1 MTKRKSLLSIIFIL
15 IVAIMLPL
23 GLMAALPTN
32 MLVKASSFDGEHR
45 ESVTITNSSFDAT
58 SSSYTDGD
66 FSGWTRNWGNTSAK
80 TMAIDVQS
88 DFERYSANTYY
99 LKSNPGKVGSDN
111 KILMINSA
119 NTNPNSD
126 NFAPKEISEGYI
138 SNSISLSANSYY
150 EFSVAMKTTS
160 FSESN
165 NTFGSIYISG
175 LIDENDQAVDVQI
188 EAETATDWTVYYFY
202 IATGSQDQ
210 AVQVEL
216 WLGTNQRPS
225 TGVVFFD
232 EVCAQQL
239 SENAYYK
246 NIQLNQQSGVD
257 CVVAGD
263 INDATIIDTSSL
275 NFDFEKSLDGVVNN
289 LVDWKVDSTGVNGY
303 AQILPLNQGI
313 FESTTNFTYPGSDFS
328 ANNTQALAL
337 WAEDGFVKV
346 ESLPLEIKSLGLYK
360 ITFNVKISE
369 ITQGE
374 FTISLNETDDIKNQF
389 SYLSSYTLGSKTS
402 SAITANGSDKFINE
416 YAQVE
421 FYVQGHDRYDS
432 QIQIAFNLG
441 SSQNY
446 ASGAVVID
454 NIIVEVVDSENFSTE
469 GNVLQLATATAS
481 ETTFKNGYFNS
492 AKNQTNTL
500 DKPVAPADWTITQPD
515 NAGVKK
521 AGIINVY
528 SKYFDEYDY
537 DWSENLANPGSP
549 DEYSS
554 TDDVNNILMLYNEN
568 ANYQSIS
575 SSTFELTANTYYTLT
590 FKYKTLA
597 DAWFNLQITDSN
609 SIQLLN
615 QQNIASGE
623 WKTYQCQ
630 IFTGEGASTASLTIE
645 FGNQDNLVSGY
656 AFFDNFIISESSE
669 QAFENAEV
677 QIDLSGFMLNLDAN
691 NQIGNNI
698 TSFNAFT
705 GKIDSGNS
713 NSAKGGV
720 IKGAG
725 NDAFEYV
732 NSNGEI
738 LPIDDGSLTK
748 NVLAIQTDLPAT
760 YTLTS
765 NFPVAA
771 KAETQYYALTFRL
784 LTSFPSFDGVHM
796 HDDEE
801 VDTTFGVSIGISGF
815 DKVEGLKASDGW
827 QEFTIL
833 FSVTQDSDASF
844 TFSLISDCL
853 DTTGYAFLTD
863 IAWNTSDAETYNQA
877 NRQEAFGSTLFTA
890 TATAATEDDDD
901 SATDD
906 TTTQPEDG
914 NNDET
919 LWLLIPSIILALALI
934 FAIVAF
940 ALRHVKIKKSAK
952 VEKQKYD
959 RDESLHADIIT
970 NQAKEIQNAEIAK
983 IDEHIAS
990 IKAQIAEIEEDNK
1003 QTIAKAREHGKV
1015 TGAVEK
1021 QFKTFASKRAALQ
1034 KSVDQLEEHKAFVQ
1048 TKDYLIS
1055 IEKRILASK
1064 KKQAKQT
1071 KQPKQ

>member
-1 MTKRKSLLSIIFIL
+1 MTKKKNRLKIFAACLAGLAVPLSLAGLS
-15 IVAIMLPL
+15 VP
-23 GLMAALPTN
+23 
-32 MLVKASSFDGEHR
+32 ASSTFASEGDYAPV
-45 ESVTITNSSFDAT
+45 SITNGGFDSISGT
-58 SSSYTDGD
+58 YYEGD
-66 FSGWTRNWGNTSAK
+66 PNGWTRHYGTTGAK
-80 TMAIDVQS
+80 TMIIDTGS
-88 DFERYSANTYY
+88 NFSTYASGTYY
-99 LKSNPGKVGSDN
+99 LRENPENNGDDN

-160 FSESN
+160 FSDLN

-175 LIDENDQAVDVQI
+175 LSDENDQAVDVQI

-232 EVCAQQL
+232 EVCAQRL

-374 FTISLNETDDIKNQF
+374 FTISLNETDDIKNRF

-402 SAITANGSDKFINE
+402 SAITENGSDKFINE

-528 SKYFDEYDY
+528 SKYFDEYNY

-568 ANYQSIS
+568 ANYQSIL

-597 DAWFNLQITDSN
+597 DAWFNLQITDSS

-725 NDAFEYV
+725 NDAFKYV
-732 NSNGEI
+732 NSNGEM
-738 LPIDDGSLTK
+738 PIDDGSLTK

-833 FSVTQDSDASF
+833 FSVTEDSDASF

-863 IAWNTSDAETYNQA
+863 IAWNASDAETYNQA